1 MGWERK
7 RGLLIEF
14 NRSILKQ
21 TKETFLVNTLE
32 NFNEKIKYV
41 ITLDS
46 DTNLIIDSAQKM
58 VGAMSHILNKS

>member
-32 NFNEKIKYV
+32 NFNEK
-41 ITLDS
+41 
-46 DTNLIIDSAQKM
+46 
-58 VGAMSHILNKS
+58 LNM